1 MGRLFGAAPGL
12 PRRFLEKGPEE
23 PPGRPHEGPA
33 VTVLDVAG
41 LLTDEHQAAL
51 GAFAKGGLRSLS
63 QSG

>member
-1 MGRLFGAAPGL
+1 V
-12 PRRFLEKGPEE
+12 PRRDFLAVSSKKGPEE

-41 LLTDEHQAAL
+41 LLTDKHQAAL
-51 GAFAKGGLRSLS
+51 GAFAEGGLRALS